1 MLCLLSFQNH
11 DDKKGFDPYT
21 GHMVSSCLSLKKKTA
36 KAGSKLRFEWAYPS
50 YVSFRPDR
58 GTGDRE
64 TAGVYNDSKKAHGL
78 SAASVRHGCFMEA
91 GVTQSAGS
99 DRLIT

>member
-1 MLCLLSFQNH
+1 MI
-11 DDKKGFDPYT
+11 KKVLIPTQDTWQVLVF
-21 GHMVSSCLSLKKKTA
+21 HKTA
-36 KAGSKLRFEWAYPS
+36 KAGSKLRFESAYPY
-50 YVSFRPDR
+50 YVSLRPDR